1 MKIATPK
8 LFKSRKEIKNFYEEH
23 GWVLIKNTLKKEHI
37 SSIKKDL
44 NKVSK
49 DLFNKSFEKTIIYLN
64 KINKKKL
71 YEFHKMINQMLSSSF
86 INSEINN
93 IFNIVNNNRK
103 PNFNIGSTFL
113 LGLPKDKRLVYNFH
127 QESSYIKN
135 IKDITNIHFPIFRK
149 TNVKNGTMS
158 ALDKSHS
165 IKSLPYEKKIKKIF
179 NEIYFRI
186 DPGDILLFH
195 KDLIHKSNY
204 NFSNKPRVCFVGRF
218 TQDTNIMKFKEASP
232 KEL

>member
-1 MKIATPK
+1 M
-8 LFKSRKEIKNFYEEH
+8 
-23 GWVLIKNTLKKEHI
+23 
-37 SSIKKDL
+37 
-44 NKVSK
+44 
-49 DLFNKSFEKTIIYLN
+49 
-64 KINKKKL
+64 
-71 YEFHKMINQMLSSSF
+71 
-86 INSEINN
+86 
-93 IFNIVNNNRK
+93 
-103 PNFNIGSTFL
+103 
-113 LGLPKDKRLVYNFH
+113 VYNFH

-165 IKSLPYEKKIKKIF
+165 IKSLPYEKKIKKDSYTDLIPKKIDKIKKIF